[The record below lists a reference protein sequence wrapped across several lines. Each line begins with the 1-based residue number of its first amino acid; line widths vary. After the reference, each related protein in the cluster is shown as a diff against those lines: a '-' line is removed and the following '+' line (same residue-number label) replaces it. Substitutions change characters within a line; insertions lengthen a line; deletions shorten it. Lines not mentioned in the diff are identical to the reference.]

1 MKKRSTKQRNQKG
14 RGWAALGVCLLMAPA
29 AAAMPVISEVYY
41 DAPGADDGEV
51 FVELAGAPGTLLGD
65 LVIEGINGANG
76 APGPT
81 LTLSGMIGPSGLF
94 VVADRTSD
102 GTTRVIGADLLANFD
117 FQNGPD
123 SVRLR
128 RGDDVLDAVAYG
140 VFGASEVFAG
150 EGRAAPDGAAGQ
162 SLARRFA
169 NVDTGDNAAD
179 FEVLGAPTPGLA
191 PLAPIPE
198 PSTALLLGLGL
209 GMVAVRGEH
218 RGRV

>member
-1 MKKRSTKQRNQKG
+1 MKKRMNRRGRNWMQAG
-14 RGWAALGVCLLMAPA
+14 LLLLAAPA
-29 AAAMPVISEVYY
+29 AEAMPLISEVYY

-51 FVELAGAPGTLLGD
+51 FVELFGAPGTLLDD

-81 LTLSGMIGPSGLF
+81 LALSGMIGTSGLF

-102 GTTRVIGADLLANFD
+102 GMTGVAGADLLANFD

-140 VFGASEVFAG
+140 VFGASDVFGG
-150 EGRAAPDGAAGQ
+150 EGGAAPDGAAGQ

-169 NVDTGDNAAD
+169 NVDTGDNASD
-179 FEVLGAPTPGLA
+179 FEVLGAPTPGFA
-191 PLAPIPE
+191 PLAPVPE

-209 GMVAVRGEH
+209 GLVAVRGE
-218 RGRV
+218 RGPRC